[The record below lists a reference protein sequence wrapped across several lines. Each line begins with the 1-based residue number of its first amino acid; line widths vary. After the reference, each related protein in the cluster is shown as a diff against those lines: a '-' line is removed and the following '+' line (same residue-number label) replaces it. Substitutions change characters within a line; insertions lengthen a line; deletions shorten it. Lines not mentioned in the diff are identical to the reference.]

1 MRDLVIAAVI
11 AAETVFVP
19 IWEWDG
25 EGEMLVAAAVFYL
38 ITLALLVATERG
50 RQSNEEKA
58 DKRKTAGDRKCRAA

>member
-1 MRDLVIAAVI
+1 MRNSIISALISI
-11 AAETVFVP
+11 CLPFLP
-19 IWEWDG
+19 FWEWDG
-25 EGEMLVAAAVFYL
+25 TGEMLVAAAVFYW

>member
-1 MRDLVIAAVI
+1 MRNSIISALISI
-11 AAETVFVP
+11 CFP
-19 IWEWDG
+19 FLPFWQWDG
-25 EGEMLVAAAVFYL
+25 EGEMLVAAAIFYL

>member
-1 MRDLVIAAVI
+1 
-11 AAETVFVP
+11 
-19 IWEWDG
+19 
-25 EGEMLVAAAVFYL
+25 MLVAAAVFYW